1 LDILDSFAMAPDGP
15 TGPMM
20 HRPAR
25 QSPRRATND
34 GAHGT
39 SRTGAAVA
47 DNLRRMSASPGAA
60 ARLPAATAAK
70 PVVSHTRAAW
80 ALALLLGLQPATTD
94 IYLPALPML
103 TRALG
108 APLVQ
113 AQLTLSALILAFGIA
128 QLFWGPIADRVGRR
142 PVLLIGL
149 SAYTLA
155 SLGGMLAG
163 SIESLIV
170 WRAVQGAAMAAAVV
184 CARAMLRDLYEP
196 SEGTRV
202 MAIGMSGLGVVAI
215 SGPVIGGLAAAAF
228 GWRASLAVVAAFGA
242 CTLAFVIWRLPETL
256 TRRNPRATQ
265 LAPLFAAWGRIA
277 RHPTFVA
284 WTLLVS
290 FTYGGLFT
298 VLAGSS
304 FVYIDVLGL
313 SPRAYGLA
321 MASASVSY
329 LAGTFACRR
338 WVLRFGM
345 AGAVARGAVFTLVGG
360 LSMLV
365 LAAAGVQHVAAVLVP
380 QVIYAFGHG
389 IHQPCGQ
396 AGAVGPFPESAG
408 AASALAGFVLSAVAF
423 AVGLWLGGALDG
435 TVWPFALSVG
445 VWAVLTSTVAWTLVR
460 RDARTIAAAA

>member
-1 LDILDSFAMAPDGP
+1 
-15 TGPMM
+15 
-20 HRPAR
+20 
-25 QSPRRATND
+25 
-34 GAHGT
+34 
-39 SRTGAAVA
+39 
-47 DNLRRMSASPGAA
+47 MSASPGGAA
-60 ARLPAATAAK
+60 GPPAATAAE
-70 PVVSHTRAAW
+70 PVISHARAAW

-128 QLFWGPIADRVGRR
+128 QLFWGPVADRVGRR
-142 PVLLIGL
+142 PVLLVGL
-149 SAYTLA
+149 SAYTVA

-170 WRAVQGAAMAAAVV
+170 WRVVQGAAMAAAVV

-196 SEGTRV
+196 REGAKV
-202 MAIGMSGLGVVAI
+202 MSIGLSGLGLVAI
-215 SGPVIGGLAAAAF
+215 GGPLIGGLASAAF
-228 GWRASLAVVAAFGA
+228 GWRAALAVVAAFGA
-242 CTLAFVIWRLPETL
+242 FTLAFVIWRLPETL

-265 LAPLFAAWGRIA
+265 LAPLFAAWWHIG

-321 MASASVSY
+321 MAVASVSY

-338 WVLRFGM
+338 WVARFGM
-345 AGAVARGAVFTLVGG
+345 AGAVARGAGFTLAGG
-360 LSMLV
+360 LSMLL
-365 LAAAGVQHVAAVLVP
+365 LAAAGVQHVAAVLMP
-380 QVIYAFGHG
+380 QVLYAFGHG

-396 AGAVGPFPESAG
+396 AGAVGPFPAAAG
-408 AASALAGFVLSAVAF
+408 AAAALAGFVLAAVAF
-423 AVGLWLGGALDG
+423 GVGLWLGSALDG

-445 VWAVLTSTVAWTLVR
+445 VWAVLTSIVAWTLVQ
-460 RDARTIAAAA
+460 RDARAAAAAAAA